1 MNILWI
7 LIPGPF
13 VGYLL
18 MDSVRKIWS
27 EDDRVLRRIFA
38 AQPVTMLAA
47 ATALGSVVVWAVSE
61 AVLGVLTLL

>member
-1 MNILWI
+1 MDILWI

-13 VGYLL
+13 VGYLVI
-18 MDSVRKIWS
+18 DSVRKIFS
-27 EDDRVLRRIFA
+27 DDPTVLRKVFA

-61 AVLGVLTLL
+61 VVLRFL